1 VAIARYATRG
11 KHYLVMLRPHR
22 EGLVMDQLHYADEV
36 RTFDEVPLG
45 EAEVKRAELQL
56 AKQLIEQSASDTF
69 DPKRYTDEVR
79 EQMEALIQKKI
90 DGEEIT
96 IQPAAEVAPKVID
109 LVAAPKASIEAKGAG
124 STAAGSSQDEVGG
137 ARKGKRKAV
146 GE

>member
-1 VAIARYATRG
+1 VAITKYATRG
-11 KHYLVMLRPHR
+11 KQYLVMFRPHR

-45 EAEVKRAELQL
+45 EAEVKPAELQL

-79 EQMEALIQKKI
+79 VEMQALIQKKI

-109 LVAAPKASIEAKGAG
+109 LMAALKASIEAKEAGADAAASASEKKG
-124 STAAGSSQDEVGG
+124 RRTAVGG
-137 ARKGKRKAV
+137 
-146 GE
+146 